1 MCKLIINNGFQQV
14 SSAARSSTRTVG
26 SKMEDLEDLVQNNTE
41 DGDVSHEEIV
51 QVLDDLVPE
60 EEENDNNNV
69 DVIPDPKRKKRD
81 NPSPVYD
88 FGAMK
93 TEGGNKCQICGLEYK
108 VSDGNTSNITR
119 HILKKHKD
127 TEQGRLLEV
136 AINKR
141 KAESEEQKKAKKQ
154 KVLEKEKGK
163 QTQSSILTFLSKP
176 AIDPIQ
182 KKKVDESLM
191 KFLVV
196 EAEPLEMIEKHGF
209 RDLVYQLQ
217 PGYICPSRRT
227 LTRKIKVFSEKLKE
241 DLKKELK
248 KDLEDVEDKVI
259 NVTSDHGTSGD
270 KWRTHQ
276 NALTL
281 SRCTSK
287 FYIKTD
293 TIDVMKCD
301 GSQTG
306 NVIRTA
312 VRDALDEVGREDDW
326 RINWTT
332 DGEAKQKS
340 ARAKGKH
347 REVGMETGYTGE
359 N

>member
-1 MCKLIINNGFQQV
+1 MLHENVNTRFD
-14 SSAARSSTRTVG
+14 RTVFRLEHIV
-26 SKMEDLEDLVQNNTE
+26 SAFVPTLEMEEQDNIVREG
-41 DGDVSHEEIV
+41 GDEETA
-51 QVLDDLVPE
+51 E
-60 EEENDNNNV
+60 EEVSDEEAAENNNV
-69 DVIPDPKRKKRD
+69 DLIPSPKRKKRD
-81 NPSPVYD
+81 NPALVYD
-88 FGAMK
+88 FGAK
-93 TEGGNKCQICGLEYK
+93 KIEGGVKCEICGQKYK

-119 HILKKHKD
+119 HILKRHKD

-136 AINKR
+136 ATNKR
-141 KAESEEQKKAKKQ
+141 KAASEEQKNAKKQ
-154 KVLEKEKGK
+154 KVMDKEKGK
-163 QTQSSILTFLSKP
+163 QMQSSILTFVSKP
-176 AIDPIQ
+176 VIDIIQ
-182 KKKVDESLM
+182 KKKVDEALM

-209 RDLVYQLQ
+209 RDFVYQLQ
-217 PGYICPSRRT
+217 PGYICPSRKT
-227 LTRKIKVFSEKLKE
+227 LTRRLKIFIEQLKE
-241 DLKKELK
+241 DLKSELK

-259 NVTSDHGTSGD
+259 NITSDHGTSGD

-293 TIDVMKCD
+293 TIGVMKCD
-301 GSQTG
+301 GSQSG
-306 NVIRTA
+306 RVIRTD
-312 VRDALDEVGREDDW
+312 VRDELDKVGREAGW

-332 DGEAKQKS
+332 DGEAKQKN

-347 REVGMETGYTGE
+347 REVGMETNYTGE